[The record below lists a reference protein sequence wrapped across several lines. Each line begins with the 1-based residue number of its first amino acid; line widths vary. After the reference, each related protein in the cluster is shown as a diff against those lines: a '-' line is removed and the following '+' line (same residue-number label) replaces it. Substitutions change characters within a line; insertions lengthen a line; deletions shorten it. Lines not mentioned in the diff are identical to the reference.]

1 MAKRTFEI
9 SKRIIGG
16 ILVLDIKSKPATEND
31 STSVLASSLF
41 QMIQDSNCQQ
51 VLLDLQG
58 IEFITSDVIGQL
70 IMLHK
75 KCVADNRQLKIC
87 GATAENR
94 LALDLVRFDTLVEM
108 YDRKPHAITAFK
120 MGERKPLE
128 VEVDE
133 GAASEYAERAQ
144 AGDLDAQFRFA
155 KCLETGCGVT
165 QDFKAAMQW
174 YQKAA
179 NQGHIDSQH
188 SLGVAYAYGISVPQ
202 DFEAAFD
209 WYKKAADQGHAEA
222 QYWVGVSFHHGLL
235 DEVDLVRAQK
245 WYAEAADQGYS
256 PAREALAEIK
266 RSEADSSA

>member
-1 MAKRTFEI
+1 MAKRSFEI

-16 ILVLDIKSKPATEND
+16 ILVLDIKSKPTTEDD
-31 STSVLASSLF
+31 STSVLASNLF
-41 QMIQDSNCQQ
+41 QVIQDSNCQQ

-108 YDRKPHAITAFK
+108 YERKPHAITAFK

-133 GAASEYAERAQ
+133 GAAAEYEERAK
-144 AGDLDAQFRFA
+144 AGDLDAQFEAGEFGP
-155 KCLETGCGVT
+155 LL
-165 QDFKAAMQW
+165 QW
-174 YQKAA
+174 LTTKVY
-179 NQGHIDSQH
+179 NQGMRYYSNDLSMVITGTPLSHEPLIGH
-188 SLGVAYAYGISVPQ
+188 LTRKYETLYGI
-202 DFEAAFD
+202 
-209 WYKKAADQGHAEA
+209 
-222 QYWVGVSFHHGLL
+222 
-235 DEVDLVRAQK
+235 
-245 WYAEAADQGYS
+245 
-256 PAREALAEIK
+256 
-266 RSEADSSA
+266 